1 MNRPVST
8 WLLVVP
14 ACLAAGLAGC
24 DNREPVGPLTAARVP
39 KAPGGT
45 DARPINSSTVSVR
58 WDDSSGNEIGF
69 RVERSAA
76 AAGPWETAGTTAKDV
91 TSLDDGGRA
100 SEQQVCYRVVT
111 LSRTGASSPSNTS
124 CTVPPAGPT
133 GLTATVVDHQTVDL
147 AWTDNSAVEE
157 LYWVERAT
165 AEAGPYSNV
174 ASVAANTVRHR
185 QSGLSTNTTYWY
197 RVRANSDGGYGD
209 YSNVASATPA
219 FTAPKAPSG
228 TNATPTSSSTVRTT
242 WVDNSVNEDWFRVQR
257 SVDLGATWT
266 TYYTLAANRTSANDY
281 GRTSE
286 QPVCYRVIAFN
297 AQGESPPSEAD
308 CTTPPAGPTDLT
320 VAAVDPQT
328 NDLTWTDNSAVEDG
342 YEVQR
347 SDGITG
353 YSVVAQLAANSTG
366 YRDVGVTGGATY
378 RVRATKD
385 GGGSNYS
392 NVASTVA
399 PSAPAGVGA
408 MPAWSST
415 AVGITWTDNSTNENG
430 FRVERSTD
438 GGGNW
443 LTAGTTGADPP
454 YLYWPNKF
462 VDGGRTSEQEV
473 CYRVIAFNSAG
484 ESPPSNT
491 DCTAPPAG
499 ATNLTATWAEGGILF
514 TWTDNSA
521 VEDGYTVVLTTD
533 CAEQS
538 EVWLGGIPANATS
551 YLLTEVWSCLGGV
564 PGAFVVVMKD
574 GGYGDSSNW
583 ASPPPTEP

>member
-1 MNRPVST
+1 MNRRVAVC
-8 WLLVVP
+8 LV
-14 ACLAAGLAGC
+14 AALIGC
-24 DNREPVGPLTAARVP
+24 DNQEPVGPLVAARAP

-45 DARPINSSTVSVR
+45 DARPINSSTVLIT

-69 RVERSAA
+69 RVERAAA

-124 CTVPPAGPT
+124 CTVPPAAPT
-133 GLTATVVDHQTVDL
+133 GLTGTVVDHQTVDL

-174 ASVAANTVRHR
+174 ASVPPNTVRYR
-185 QSGLSTNTTYWY
+185 QSGLSSNATYWY

-209 YSNVASATPA
+209 YSNVVSATPA
-219 FTAPKAPSG
+219 FTAPTAPSG
-228 TNATPTSSSTVRTT
+228 TNVTPTSSSTVRIT
-242 WVDNSVNEDWFRVQR
+242 WVDNSANEDWFRVQR

-266 TYYTLAANRTSANDY
+266 TYYTLAANRTAANDY

-286 QPVCYRVIAFN
+286 QQVCYRVIAFN
-297 AQGESPPSEAD
+297 AQGESPPSQAD
-308 CTTPPAGPTDLT
+308 CTTPPAGPTGLT

-328 NDLTWTDNSAVEDG
+328 NDLAWTDNSAVEDG

-347 SDGITG
+347 GDGTTA
-353 YSVVAQLAANSTG
+353 YSVVAQLAANSTS
-366 YRDVGVTGGATY
+366 YRDVAVTGGAAY

-385 GGGSNYS
+385 GGGSDYS

-399 PSAPAGVGA
+399 PSAPGEVGA

-415 AVGITWTDNSTNENG
+415 AVGIGWTDNSANEEG

-438 GGGNW
+438 GGGSW
-443 LTAGTTGADPP
+443 VAAGTTGANPP
-454 YLYWPNKF
+454 YLFWPVKF
-462 VDGGRTSEQEV
+462 ADGAASEQEV

-499 ATNLTATWAEGGILF
+499 ATNLTATFAEGGILF

-538 EVWLGGIPANATS
+538 EVWLSGIPANATS
-551 YLLTEVWSCLGGV
+551 YLLTENWSCLGGV
-564 PGAFVVVMKD
+564 PGAYVVVMKD
-574 GGYGDSSNW
+574 GGYGDFSNW
-583 ASPPPTEP
+583 ASPPPIEP